1 MKNKGIM
8 TMDLNSKIRKNL
20 DRIEKGDEYS
30 VATDTVRCW
39 LDEEERHDSQEPALP
54 MLGIDSTI
62 SQTGGRVE
70 YNNMGYNGF
79 SKREYAAIKLRVPDS
94 GKKWLDDMIRRANR
108 REIANRVMQGV
119 LVDPQN
125 SLIPLVIRD
134 CYEFADEMLKQ
145 EVENEK

>member
-1 MKNKGIM
+1 MS
-8 TMDLNSKIRKNL
+8 LNSKIRKNL
-20 DRIEKGDEYS
+20 DRIERGDEYS

-39 LDEEERHDSQEPALP
+39 LEEEERNDSQEPALP

-62 SQTGGRVE
+62 SQTGERVE

-94 GKKWLDDMIRRANR
+94 GKEWLDDMIRRANR

-125 SLIPLVIRD
+125 SLIPVVIKD

-145 EVENEK
+145 ELS